1 MKEIYKM
8 DSEFSAVFQYPIERL
23 LRESDSLVA
32 AHAALQDIYSLGE
45 YQKLG
50 AVKRV
55 VLLDNNILTRLIHLA
70 KGLEINGDGE
80 SVKNYKYCCALMCF
94 FILNDIDIETNIS
107 FYERASSNGH
117 QKAIDEYSCF
127 MIANHI
133 HPIIYAE
140 LALGITKKNCAKQ
153 IEYTRDNIK
162 IVVPEESNF
171 SKQLNDWKLIY
182 SHLLKAKILL
192 RDEPKPV
199 KRIEQMM
206 EWFTSESSVLP
217 SSLLFILILLSPKS
231 GELGSLV
238 KKINSSEFTT
248 LKNGLKNAAWDLT
261 YLTTWRKLTKSQPET
276 LWFFCSLDKKLQSIA
291 RLLYARKG
299 EGRDEALYKFVE
311 EYWGKKSPEI
321 NRYYENLGDALNE
334 ESRETHNN
342 NVLSKIDIVI
352 EKLEL
357 NLENS

>member
-23 LRESDSLVA
+23 VRESDSLIA

-55 VLLDNNILTRLIHLA
+55 VLLDNNILTRLIDLA
-70 KGLEINGDGE
+70 KGNEIRGDE
-80 SVKNYKYCCALMCF
+80 LSKENYRYCCALMCF
-94 FILNDIDIETNIS
+94 FILSDIDIETNIS

-117 QKAIDEYSCF
+117 PKAIDEYPYF

-133 HPIIYAE
+133 HPMIYAN
-140 LALGITKKNCAKQ
+140 LALGMTNHICNEQ
-153 IEYTRDNIK
+153 IEYTRNIIK
-162 IVVPEESNF
+162 IDVPKESDF
-171 SKQLNDWKLIY
+171 SKDLNDWKLIY

-192 RDEPKPV
+192 RGEPKPV

-231 GELGSLV
+231 GKLGSLV
-238 KKINSSEFTT
+238 KNINSSEFAT
-248 LKNGLKNAAWDLT
+248 LKKGLKNAAWDLT
-261 YLTTWRKLTKSQPET
+261 YLTTWRKMTNSQSET
-276 LWFFCSLDKKLQSIA
+276 LWFFCSLDGNLQSIA
-291 RLLYARKG
+291 RLLYAKEG
-299 EGRDEALYKFVE
+299 EEKDDAFNKFIE

-321 NRYYENLGDALNE
+321 NRYYEDLGVALNE
-334 ESRETHNN
+334 ESREAHNN
-342 NVLSKIDIVI
+342 NVLTKIDIVI

>member
-8 DSEFSAVFQYPIERL
+8 DYEFSPVFQYPIERL
-23 LRESDSLVA
+23 VRESDSLIA

-50 AVKRV
+50 AVKRE

-94 FILNDIDIETNIS
+94 FILNNINIETNIS

-117 QKAIDEYSCF
+117 PKAIDEYPYF

-133 HPIIYAE
+133 HPMIYAN
-140 LALGITKKNCAKQ
+140 LALGITNHICNEQ
-153 IEYTRDNIK
+153 IVYTRDNIK

-182 SHLLKAKILL
+182 SHMLKAKILL

-206 EWFTSESSVLP
+206 EWFASESSITP
-217 SSLLFILILLSPKS
+217 GSLLFILILLSSRRGK
-231 GELGSLV
+231 LGGLV
-238 KKINSSEFTT
+238 KNINSSEFTT
-248 LKNGLKNAAWDLT
+248 LKKGLKNAAWDLT
-261 YLTTWRKLTKSQPET
+261 YLTTWRKMTNSQSET
-276 LWFFCSLDKKLQSIA
+276 LWFFA
-291 RLLYARKG
+291 
-299 EGRDEALYKFVE
+299 
-311 EYWGKKSPEI
+311 
-321 NRYYENLGDALNE
+321 
-334 ESRETHNN
+334 H
-342 NVLSKIDIVI
+342 
-352 EKLEL
+352 
-357 NLENS
+357 

>member
-23 LRESDSLVA
+23 VRESDSLIA

-55 VLLDNNILTRLIHLA
+55 VLLDSNILTRLIDLA
-70 KGLEINGDGE
+70 KGNEIRGDE
-80 SVKNYKYCCALMCF
+80 LSKENYRYCCALMCF
-94 FILNDIDIETNIS
+94 FILSDIDIETNIS

-117 QKAIDEYSCF
+117 PKAIDEYPYF

-133 HPIIYAE
+133 HPMIYAN
-140 LALGITKKNCAKQ
+140 LALGLTNGICAEQ

-162 IVVPEESNF
+162 IGVPEESNF
-171 SKQLNDWKLIY
+171 AKELNDWKLVY

-206 EWFTSESSVLP
+206 EWFASESSVLP
-217 SSLLFILILLSPKS
+217 SSLLFILILLSPKP
-231 GELGSLV
+231 GKPGSLV

-248 LKNGLKNAAWDLT
+248 LKDGLKNAAWDLT
-261 YLTTWRKLTKSQPET
+261 YLTAWRTLTKSQPET
-276 LWFFCSLDKKLQSIA
+276 LWFFCSLDKNLQSIA

-299 EGRDEALYKFVE
+299 EEKDDAFNKFIE
-311 EYWGKKSPEI
+311 EYWDKKSTEI
-321 NRYYENLGDALNE
+321 NRNYKNLRDALNE
-334 ESRETHNN
+334 ESREAHNS
-342 NVLSKIDIVI
+342 NVLTKIDKMIG
-352 EKLEL
+352 KLEL